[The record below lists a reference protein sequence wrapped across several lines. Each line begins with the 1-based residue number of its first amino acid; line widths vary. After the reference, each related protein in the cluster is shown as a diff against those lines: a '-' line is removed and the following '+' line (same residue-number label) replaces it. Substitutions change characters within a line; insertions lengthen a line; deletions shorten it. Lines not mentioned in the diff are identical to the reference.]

1 MIYFYLCGFNN
12 NDTNPSFYE
21 EQLSATEAR
30 SGFGWIFFTYR
41 QAVNKWKLSHEK
53 KKKQQQQQ

>member
-30 SGFGWIFFTYR
+30 SGFGWIFFTY

>member
-21 EQLSATEAR
+21 EQLSGTEAR
-30 SGFGWIFFTYR
+30 SGFGWIFLTYR
-41 QAVNKWKLSHEK
+41 QAVNILSASLLAFAAVP
-53 KKKQQQQQ
+53 

>member
-41 QAVNKWKLSHEK
+41 
-53 KKKQQQQQ
+53 